1 MNPILQD
8 TLVAVSHDIA
18 ALGFV
23 AGYDGNVSL
32 RSEEGIYITASHTLK
47 RKATRADVCLLSL
60 DGKWLEGKRPPSTE
74 SEMHLFIYRHRPDV
88 GGIVHTHPIC
98 TTAFAAARRALDVAV
113 FPEVIL
119 DIGAV
124 PLARYATPGTSEV
137 AASLAPLIKEVNAVL
152 LANHGVV
159 VLGSDVWQALYRTEK
174 LEHAAKT
181 LLMAESLGGP
191 HPLTRSELQRLFET
205 HPNFTPRG
213 NLHTAPE
220 PEYHQPTPTFLA

>member
-1 MNPILQD
+1 MNPSLQD
-8 TLVAVSHDIA
+8 TLVEVAHEIA

-23 AGYDGNVSL
+23 ASYDGNISL

-60 DGKWLEGKRPPSTE
+60 DGKWLEGTRPPSTE

-88 GGIVHTHPIC
+88 GGIVHTHPIA
-98 TTAFAAARRALDVAV
+98 TTAFAVARCPLDAAI

-119 DIGAV
+119 DIGTV
-124 PLARYATPGTSEV
+124 PLAEYATPSTFEV
-137 AASLAPLIKEVNAVL
+137 ATSLSRFIQDANAVL

-159 VLGSDVWQALYRTEK
+159 VMGQDVWQALYRTEK

-181 LLMAESLGGP
+181 LIMAEQLGGP
-191 HPLTRSELQRLFET
+191 KLLTQSQLQRLFET
-205 HPNFTPRG
+205 HPTFTRRSG
-213 NLHTAPE
+213 FRTAPE
-220 PEYHQPTPTFLA
+220 PEYHQPTPASLA